1 MSLGERPLSPVPSF
15 PLFPMKNLPS
25 VTFRRALR
33 VFGLFAVVSLVSLLR
48 AADDKLTAA
57 VRAAD
62 DERVAA
68 TKAGDKTR
76 LEGIYSKDLH
86 YAHSNGKI
94 DNYASYIE
102 SLVKRTTVYEKYDYQ
117 TREFRLV
124 GPGVVTMHGR
134 ALIESSSSAGKQQND
149 LNFLA
154 VWKEENGKWRFFAWQ
169 SCKNPPGTPLPAAK
183 KP

>member
-1 MSLGERPLSPVPSF
+1 
-15 PLFPMKNLPS
+15 MKNSPS
-25 VTFRRALR
+25 SQLCRLLR
-33 VFGLFAVVSLVSLLR
+33 FAGLVAFVSLVSHLR
-48 AADDKLTAA
+48 AADDKLIAA

-68 TKAGDKTR
+68 TRAGDKAR
-76 LEGIYSKDLH
+76 LQAIYSKDLH

-94 DNYASYIE
+94 DDQASYIE
-102 SLVKRTTVYEKYDYQ
+102 SLTKRSTIYKKFDYVV
-117 TREFRLV
+117 REFRQV

-134 ALIESSSSAGKQQND
+134 ALIESSSSAGEQKND

-169 SCKNPPGTPLPAAK
+169 SCKNPPDTPLPTGK
-183 KP
+183 K